1 MILICDLKEEDCAI
15 PIVISRIVGSDKWE
29 ITKEKDE
36 SIGRRGTRG
45 FVITLNEKKEAIKK
59 KKKKADG
66 SRGWKRVSAYCFAT
80 GNDLRCTIV
89 RRVFPFRETS
99 KTIRVWPCSES
110 LDDETLKRRLM
121 IPSLP
126 LLFWFLF

>member
-15 PIVISRIVGSDKWE
+15 PIVISRIVGSDKWQ

-59 KKKKADG
+59 KKRKQMEVAGG
-66 SRGWKRVSAYCFAT
+66 SVSAYCFAT

-110 LDDETLKRRLM
+110 LNDETLKRRLM

>member
-1 MILICDLKEEDCAI
+1 MILICDLKEEECAI
-15 PIVISRIVGSDKWE
+15 PIVISRIVGSDKWQ

-59 KKKKADG
+59 KKRKQMEVAGG
-66 SRGWKRVSAYCFAT
+66 SVSAYCFAT

-110 LDDETLKRRLM
+110 LDDETLKGRLM

>member
-36 SIGRRGTRG
+36 SIGRRGIRG

-59 KKKKADG
+59 KKRKQMEVAGG
-66 SRGWKRVSAYCFAT
+66 SVSAYCFAT

>member
-15 PIVISRIVGSDKWE
+15 PIVISRIVGSDKWQ

-59 KKKKADG
+59 KKE
-66 SRGWKRVSAYCFAT
+66 SRWKSRVEACRPIVLPRATIFVVQLYDACSRFA
-80 GNDLRCTIV
+80 
-89 RRVFPFRETS
+89 
-99 KTIRVWPCSES
+99 
-110 LDDETLKRRLM
+110 KRRKQSAFGLVLKAWTTK
-121 IPSLP
+121 P
-126 LLFWFLF
+126 

>member
-59 KKKKADG
+59 KKRKQMEVAGG
-66 SRGWKRVSAYCFAT
+66 SVSAYCFAT

>member
-59 KKKKADG
+59 KKRKQMEVAGG
-66 SRGWKRVSAYCFAT
+66 SVSAYCFAT

-110 LDDETLKRRLM
+110 LDDETLKRRL
-121 IPSLP
+121 IPSFP
-126 LLFWFLF
+126 LLFLF

>member
-15 PIVISRIVGSDKWE
+15 PIVISRIVGSDKWQ

-59 KKKKADG
+59 KKRKQMEVAGG
-66 SRGWKRVSAYCFAT
+66 SVSAYCFAT

>member
-1 MILICDLKEEDCAI
+1 MILICDLKEEECAI
-15 PIVISRIVGSDKWE
+15 PIVISRIVGSDKWQ

-59 KKKKADG
+59 KKRKQMEVAGG
-66 SRGWKRVSAYCFAT
+66 SVSAYCFAT